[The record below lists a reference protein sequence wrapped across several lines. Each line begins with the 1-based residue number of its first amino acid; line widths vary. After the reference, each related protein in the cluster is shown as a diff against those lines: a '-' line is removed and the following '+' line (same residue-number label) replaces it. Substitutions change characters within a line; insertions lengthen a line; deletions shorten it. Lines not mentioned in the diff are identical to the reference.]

1 MRHDIADA
9 ILFVIMFIFS
19 LLEYNIC
26 QEVTDNKIQKLD
38 NEIISL
44 NKKVDSLQIVVN
56 NKQDTLFIKVYNA
69 YNKKK

>member
-9 ILFVIMFIFS
+9 VLFVIMFIF
-19 LLEYNIC
+19 LLLGYNIC
-26 QEVTDNKIQKLD
+26 QEVTDKKIQKLD

-56 NKQDTLFIKVYNA
+56 NRQDTLFIKVYNE